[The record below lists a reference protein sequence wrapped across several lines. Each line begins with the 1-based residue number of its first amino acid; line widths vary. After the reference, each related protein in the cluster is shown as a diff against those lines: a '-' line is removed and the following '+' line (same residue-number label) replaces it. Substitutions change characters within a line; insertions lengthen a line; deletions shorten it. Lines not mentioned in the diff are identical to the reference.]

1 MASVLVLNKEID
13 LLRLVSELAE
23 HRQVILN
30 YCHAEQAA
38 ELLERVRKYFRD
50 EDNPVIHVAP
60 ALMVNNEPWFTDQFW
75 LDFGRKRSELAER
88 AMNAWV
94 LAGQPDIYRHQE

>member
-1 MASVLVLNKEID
+1 MPSVLILNEAID
-13 LLRLVSELAE
+13 LHELVSELAE

-38 ELLERVRKYFRD
+38 ELLKQVRKHFHG
-50 EDNPVIHVAP
+50 EDDPVIHVAP
-60 ALMVNNEPWFTDQFW
+60 QLMVNDEPWFIDQFW
-75 LDFGRKRSELAER
+75 LDFGRERSELAER